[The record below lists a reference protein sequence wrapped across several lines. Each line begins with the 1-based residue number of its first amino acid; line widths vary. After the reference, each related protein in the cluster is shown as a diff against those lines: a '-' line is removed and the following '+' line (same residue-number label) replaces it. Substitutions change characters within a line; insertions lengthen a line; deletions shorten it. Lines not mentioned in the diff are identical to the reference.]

1 MIDQQKLFEDIRV
14 EAIAISASGL
24 RLSAYADKLS
34 ESDNPICQYHAP
46 KVKKAAGDAI
56 IIRMVFCMRLF
67 YPISGQSGTN
77 KNACSRTDAPATV
90 FFWTCIKIAKALREF
105 DGEE

>member
-1 MIDQQKLFEDIRV
+1 MTDQQKLFEDIRV

-46 KVKKAAGDAI
+46 KVKKAAGDGMELGSFLRAI
-56 IIRMVFCMRLF
+56 QIFLVSKTCLLNQV
-67 YPISGQSGTN
+67 GG
-77 KNACSRTDAPATV
+77 APNQR
-90 FFWTCIKIAKALREF
+90 RE
-105 DGEE
+105 DGRPV